1 MTMKTIAV
9 LSPGEMG
16 NAFGGALKAAGF
28 DIITCLAGRSGLTR
42 QRAADTGFRDT
53 GDLEA
58 TLNEADLVLSILPPE
73 FALDAACA
81 AAAIM
86 KSSGAAP
93 LYVDCNAVAPA
104 TAIEMS
110 RAFAAIDAKYI
121 DGGIVGNPPGK
132 GKPTRLFVSGEGC
145 ELVAGIGG
153 KDIDVRPMGVE
164 IGRASGIKMCY
175 AGVTK
180 GTNALHVAAQIAA
193 EALGVTEALQA
204 EFGSSAGELYKR
216 MVNSGPRLP
225 SVSGRF
231 VGEME
236 EIAKTFRDVGVTPH
250 FHLGAAELF
259 RVLASTPFAA
269 ETPDTIDFD
278 RTLAEAAKVYLRHL
292 PGGES
297 GK

>member
-1 MTMKTIAV
+1 MKTIAV

-28 DIITCLAGRSGLTR
+28 DIVTCLAGRSELTR
-42 QRAADTGFRDT
+42 QRAADTGVRDG
-53 GDLEA
+53 GDLA
-58 TLNEADLVLSILPPE
+58 TVLDDADLVLSILPPE
-73 FALDAACA
+73 YALDAARGA
-81 AAAIM
+81 AAAL

-93 LYVDCNAVAPA
+93 VFVDCNAVAPA

-132 GKPTRLFVSGEGC
+132 GKPTRLYVSGEGC

-153 KDIDVRPMGVE
+153 KDIDVRPMGPE

-204 EFGSSAGELYKR
+204 EFGSSASELYKR
-216 MVNSGPRLP
+216 MESSGPRLP

-236 EIAKTFRDVGVTPH
+236 EIAKTFRDVGVTPQ
-250 FHLGAAELF
+250 FHLGAADVF
-259 RVLASTPFAA
+259 RVLADTPFAA
-269 ETPDTIDFD
+269 ETPDTIDFE

-292 PGGES
+292 PGGMND
-297 GK
+297 K